1 MLDDLYA
8 GALSDAEIRLYRYSI
23 ADLAEAIEAQ
33 QPALDAIGLLSV
45 GNTINV
51 IAEIKRA
58 SPSKGFLAEIA
69 DPAELAKTYESAGA
83 AAISVLTEER
93 QFMGNLADLAQVRQA
108 VTVPILRK
116 DFIAIEQQVLEAR
129 VAGADIVLLIVAGLE
144 QNTLQHLVRF
154 VESFGMTAF
163 VETHNKEEVL
173 RAIDTGSNMIG
184 INARDLSTFDTDR
197 ELFATLVDLLPKNA
211 LAVAESAVRD
221 ITDVVA
227 YAQAGA
233 DCVLVGEA
241 LVTGDAGT
249 LLSEFISVPKIR
261 L

>member
-8 GALSDAEIRLYRYSI
+8 GALSDAEARLNKYSV
-23 ADLAEAIEAQ
+23 ADLAKAVEAQ
-33 QPALDAIGLLSV
+33 VPALDAIRLLSS
-45 GNTINV
+45 GNSINV

-69 DPAELAKTYESAGA
+69 DPAELARTYESAGA
-83 AAISVLTEER
+83 ASISVLTEER
-93 QFMGNLADLAQVRQA
+93 KFKGTLADLAQVRQA
-108 VTVPILRK
+108 VSVPILRK

-144 QNTLQHLVRF
+144 QSTLQHLFRF
-154 VESFGMTAF
+154 VESLGMTAF

-173 RAIDTGSNMIG
+173 RAIDTGAIMIG
-184 INARDLSTFDTDR
+184 INARDLSTFETDR
-197 ELFATLVDLLPKNA
+197 ELFATLADLLPKDA
-211 LAVAESAVRD
+211 IAVAESAVRNLE
-221 ITDVVA
+221 DVVS
-227 YAQAGA
+227 YAKAGA

-241 LVTGDAGT
+241 LVTGDAER
-249 LLSEFISVPKIR
+249 LLRQFVSVPKIR